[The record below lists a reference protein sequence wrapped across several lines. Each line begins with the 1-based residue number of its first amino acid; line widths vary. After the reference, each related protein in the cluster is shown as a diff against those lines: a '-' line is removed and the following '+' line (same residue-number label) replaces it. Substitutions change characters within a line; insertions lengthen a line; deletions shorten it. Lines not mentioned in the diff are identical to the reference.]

1 MYNGIGLRTVRG
13 SGTNGYVQRNLS
25 YVRPA
30 HQRRIAK
37 FGQSGG
43 IDSDLPKEKK
53 ANREIL
59 EHYRKRDIEVKL
71 LEAQVRM
78 EDRGVSEADI
88 NSRLAEIRKRL
99 TREAERDIARARAL
113 SRPSRGGRSE
123 GTHESAFRQER
134 KNSAL
139 ESALGIDKGRHETGA
154 AFDRDLQE
162 QKKQERIKAREER
175 EKEERKRRKKEKKRR
190 KKEAKKEKKR
200 RKKREKERKKEERR
214 RKKEAEKAGGVNKE
228 QAIRMA
234 QAEEA
239 KHRERMAKLSRLRDL
254 AEAAGDRE
262 KVRKIDG
269 LEKTEV
275 SRHER
280 VLAKAKE
287 QLGAEAFE
295 KLRKQIEAG
304 RRPAG
309 ERPTERPTERPS
321 GERPTERPAE
331 RPTERP

>member
-1 MYNGIGLRTVRG
+1 M
-13 SGTNGYVQRNLS
+13 
-25 YVRPA
+25 
-30 HQRRIAK
+30 
-37 FGQSGG
+37 
-43 IDSDLPKEKK
+43 
-53 ANREIL
+53 
-59 EHYRKRDIEVKL
+59 
-71 LEAQVRM
+71 
-78 EDRGVSEADI
+78 
-88 NSRLAEIRKRL
+88 
-99 TREAERDIARARAL
+99 
-113 SRPSRGGRSE
+113 
-123 GTHESAFRQER
+123 
-134 KNSAL
+134 
-139 ESALGIDKGRHETGA
+139 
-154 AFDRDLQE
+154 
-162 QKKQERIKAREER
+162 
-175 EKEERKRRKKEKKRR
+175 
-190 KKEAKKEKKR
+190 
-200 RKKREKERKKEERR
+200 
-214 RKKEAEKAGGVNKE
+214 NKE